1 MFGKGR
7 IKTLLEK
14 HRSTKEDCASTLVVC
29 WRPSL
34 FVFILKNPKRYRAN
48 QIIAKRAGFNQWWEM
63 VNKQAFGGF
72 KNVQ

>member
-14 HRSTKEDCASTLVVC
+14 HRSTKEGCASTLVVC

-34 FVFILKNPKRYRAN
+34 FIFILKNPKRYGSN
-48 QIIAKRAGFNQWWEM
+48 QIIAKRAGFNERWKI
-63 VNKQAFGGF
+63 VNKQARG
-72 KNVQ
+72 